1 MNDTETGS
9 CPPHCLGIRA
19 RSQARSHPYD
29 PGACGLYV
37 RSFILRS
44 ARATLAMFNLAI
56 DCKLRGCD
64 LVALRVGDVAP
75 NGYAI
80 D

>member
-1 MNDTETGS
+1 MNDTETA
-9 CPPHCLGIRA
+9 HALRDCLGIRA

-29 PGACGLYV
+29 PGVCGLYV

-56 DCKLRGCD
+56 DSKLPGCD
-64 LVALRVGDVAP
+64 LVALRVDDVAP